1 MRGRLGHHRS
11 DVRKLLENHF
21 SGGPSKRLT
30 ADDILKVTEDF
41 FKVSHTDIVGKK
53 RTRNIAHA
61 RQTAI
66 YLCRQL
72 LDIPYGDIGKKFNRD
87 HSTIMYSVGNIEAKM
102 KENRVAREEM
112 EHSGRSFASY
122 NATPSGKTQCFT

>member
-1 MRGRLGHHRS
+1 M
-11 DVRKLLENHF
+11 
-21 SGGPSKRLT
+21 
-30 ADDILKVTEDF
+30 I
-41 FKVSHTDIVGKK
+41 
-53 RTRNIAHA
+53 RNIAHA

-112 EHSGRSFASY
+112 EALR
-122 NATPSGKTQCFT
+122 QIIREL